1 MNSKAEKLL
10 RSVLDEESLSYL
22 YKSNFVR
29 KRGFLDI
36 FGNGSWANL
45 IDGALKGLEFVALAT
60 MDWKLTGIVK
70 LLQSWIK
77 DKREEEAAQKQQILY
92 GANYDLT
99 HPDNSGYNTNT
110 PPSYYY

>member
-1 MNSKAEKLL
+1 MDYKVENLL
-10 RSVLDEESLSYL
+10 KRVLDSHGLSHL
-22 YKSNFVR
+22 YKSSFIR

-36 FGNGSWANL
+36 FGNGAWANL
-45 IDGALKGLEFVALAT
+45 IDGALKGLEVVAIAT

-77 DKREEEAAQKQQILY
+77 DKREEEASYKQQVLY

-99 HPDNSGYNTNT
+99 HPGSGVTTGT

>member
-1 MNSKAEKLL
+1 MDYKTEKLL
-10 RSVLDEESLSYL
+10 KTILDAEGLSHL
-22 YKSNFVR
+22 YKNSFVR
-29 KRGFLDI
+29 KTGFMDI

-45 IDGALKGLEFVALAT
+45 IDGALKGLEIVAIAT

-77 DKREEEAAQKQQILY
+77 DRREEEATQKQQLLY

-99 HPDNSGYNTNT
+99 HPGDSGYNTNT

>member
-1 MNSKAEKLL
+1 MDYKVEKLL
-10 RSVLDEESLSYL
+10 KSVLDENELSHL
-22 YKSNFVR
+22 YKSSFLR
-29 KRGFLDI
+29 KRGFFDI

-45 IDGALKGLEFVALAT
+45 IDGALKGLEVVAIAT

-77 DKREEEAAQKQQILY
+77 DKREEEAATKQQILY

-99 HPDNSGYNTNT
+99 HPSSPTYNTYT
-110 PPSYYY
+110 PPVYY